1 MSKNFSIFNPKNCS
15 KISDGN
21 IIWDI
26 HPESDLAFTPSF
38 IPDPGVKKA
47 PEPKSRI
54 RNTENINKKV
64 FCRLQKSATGQ
75 VTETSSKFF
84 TKENLVGSGSETCD
98 GTARP
103 PLMQPVTPEQAC
115 EVSPGSED
123 KASNPGSED
132 KASLTSLDSSLSEA
146 SSSASAQ
153 DKKKKSKKSKV

>member
-1 MSKNFSIFNPKNCS
+1 M
-15 KISDGN
+15 
-21 IIWDI
+21 IWYI
-26 HPESDLAFTPSF
+26 HPGSGSCFHPSF

-47 PEPKSRI
+47 PDLKSLIRI
-54 RNTENINKKV
+54 RNTENVNKKV
-64 FCRLQKSATGQ
+64 FRRLQKSANGQ
-75 VTETSSKFF
+75 LTETSSKYF
-84 TKENLVGSGSETCD
+84 TKDNFVGSGSETFD
-98 GTARP
+98 GTAVARP

-123 KASNPGSED
+123 KASSPGSED